1 MATEKIT
8 TISPTTNK
16 PVVERSGPTEEEFAA
31 IPKRAQQA
39 FLKYRKTPLSERQKI
54 VNKALQLINDR
65 QDELAQELTEQ
76 MGRPIAY
83 TAKEVT
89 TAVARG
95 EYMLKISGDALK
107 DTPGEAQ
114 EGFKRHISKVPLGPV
129 LVLFAWNYPY
139 LILVNSLIPALLAGN
154 SVILKPSPQTPTI
167 VEQVH
172 KIFVEAGLDEDVI
185 QYFHCGD
192 FAKIERMVQAPEIQL
207 VCFTGSVAGGLA
219 VQKAAAGRVDC
230 RVGLEL
236 GGKDPAY
243 VRSDV
248 NLDWAADEIVDGAV
262 FNSGQS
268 CCSLERVYVHESVHD
283 DFVKAVQKVLA
294 GYKLGD
300 PNDKSTNIGPVISKA
315 AAKRIQSHIDDA
327 VKKGAKNATPENSS
341 FANPSKE
348 GNYIAPTLLTGVN
361 HTMEVMEE
369 ETFGPVIPVQ
379 SVKSD
384 EEAVKLMNDSNFGL
398 TASIWTK
405 DVAKGEELSQD
416 VEAGTVFVNRA
427 DYPSPDLAW
436 VGWKESGKGQT
447 LSAFGFE
454 QFSRLKSYHVK
465 NYPVSLPRY
474 KVLHAFEHRTSIVSA
489 TTTSSFQQPDI
500 AIIMGSAPI
509 TGSLHARE
517 LKDIDGIDYYVVHG
531 MQSTGPE
538 IAFGEYCA
546 TDFKSCA
553 GFCNRLSDCGA
564 WTWSLDGCG
573 GGRCSMKRGQQSPA
587 HISDGEQHVA
597 GFRRSLEGRDDVSYT
612 TSTIYATIGTTQ
624 ATAVTPTTSASALR
638 TPLVT
643 PFPNNTP
650 ASPMLEASTGTTVY
664 YGFLVLLVFLMWWAI
679 CCIFSLH
686 FRVQRYMEDKAY
698 YERYY
703 HQGRGALPTHP
714 EMQKLHA
721 KLATTAKTFKHA
733 HEMTQVCEEYLIA
746 HARLAKEG
754 HRGMGP
760 TLLRIEGTRCGC
772 SCPYEYQRT
781 LNPHPEP
788 RYIPQSTAA
797 DPYAIAPGIFAFFIT
812 AATCLL
818 TLAGDDSGSSFDVVL
833 LRRFICIAGPV
844 VAITALP
851 FAIIMRK
858 AVGEVQ
864 YTKQTD
870 HPTSTVTTPVGSI
883 NSKPVV
889 QQ

>member
-8 TISPTTNK
+8 TISPTTNN
-16 PVVERSGPTEEEFAA
+16 PVVERDGPTEEEFAE
-31 IPKRAQQA
+31 IPRRAQQA

-54 VNKALQLINDR
+54 VKKALQLINDR

-95 EYMLKISGDALK
+95 KYMLKISGDALK

-172 KIFVEAGLDEDVI
+172 KIFIEAGLDEDVI

-243 VRSDV
+243 VRADV

-283 DFVKAVQKVLA
+283 EFVKAVQKVLA

-341 FANPSKE
+341 FANPPKE

-361 HTMEVMEE
+361 HTMEVMKE

-465 NYPVSLPRY
+465 NYPVS
-474 KVLHAFEHRTSIVSA
+474 
-489 TTTSSFQQPDI
+489 
-500 AIIMGSAPI
+500 
-509 TGSLHARE
+509 
-517 LKDIDGIDYYVVHG
+517 
-531 MQSTGPE
+531 
-538 IAFGEYCA
+538 
-546 TDFKSCA
+546 
-553 GFCNRLSDCGA
+553 
-564 WTWSLDGCG
+564 
-573 GGRCSMKRGQQSPA
+573 
-587 HISDGEQHVA
+587 
-597 GFRRSLEGRDDVSYT
+597 
-612 TSTIYATIGTTQ
+612 
-624 ATAVTPTTSASALR
+624 
-638 TPLVT
+638 
-643 PFPNNTP
+643 
-650 ASPMLEASTGTTVY
+650 
-664 YGFLVLLVFLMWWAI
+664 
-679 CCIFSLH
+679 
-686 FRVQRYMEDKAY
+686 
-698 YERYY
+698 
-703 HQGRGALPTHP
+703 
-714 EMQKLHA
+714 
-721 KLATTAKTFKHA
+721 
-733 HEMTQVCEEYLIA
+733 
-746 HARLAKEG
+746 
-754 HRGMGP
+754 
-760 TLLRIEGTRCGC
+760 
-772 SCPYEYQRT
+772 
-781 LNPHPEP
+781 
-788 RYIPQSTAA
+788 
-797 DPYAIAPGIFAFFIT
+797 
-812 AATCLL
+812 
-818 TLAGDDSGSSFDVVL
+818 
-833 LRRFICIAGPV
+833 
-844 VAITALP
+844 
-851 FAIIMRK
+851 
-858 AVGEVQ
+858 
-864 YTKQTD
+864 
-870 HPTSTVTTPVGSI
+870 
-883 NSKPVV
+883 
-889 QQ
+889 